1 MPESTSVRQL
11 VVEADRELFS
21 EHDTRVLR
29 RSFAA
34 DFVEHSPLV
43 ADGLAGLGTL
53 VEEAGPSLRHDVAR
67 VLVDGD
73 LVALH
78 GAYPGLADDVLIGFD
93 IYRVAGGKIAEHW
106 DGLVEE
112 TAPNPSGR
120 TQLDGRTQPDPA
132 VDTESSRRLAVEFFE
147 VVLIGQDYE
156 AIPRYTNG
164 EDFTQYAA
172 DIADGAQ
179 KMQAFL
185 QKLKDDGS
193 PLVYERIHR
202 TVAQN
207 DFVLTQSE
215 GSIDGQRHSFCE
227 LWRVQEGR
235 IVELWDAIS
244 PLPADAKMA
253 HPHGAF

>member
-1 MPESTSVRQL
+1 
-11 VVEADRELFS
+11 
-21 EHDTRVLR
+21 
-29 RSFAA
+29 
-34 DFVEHSPLV
+34 
-43 ADGLAGLGTL
+43 
-53 VEEAGPSLRHDVAR
+53 
-67 VLVDGD
+67 
-73 LVALH
+73 
-78 GAYPGLADDVLIGFD
+78 
-93 IYRVAGGKIAEHW
+93 
-106 DGLVEE
+106 
-112 TAPNPSGR
+112 
-120 TQLDGRTQPDPA
+120 
-132 VDTESSRRLAVEFFE
+132 
-147 VVLIGQDYE
+147 
-156 AIPRYTNG
+156 
-164 EDFTQYAA
+164 
-172 DIADGAQ
+172 
-179 KMQAFL
+179 MQAFL

>member
-93 IYRVAGGKIAEHW
+93 IYRVAGGGRSPSTGTDWSRRPHPTPPDAPSW
-106 DGLVEE
+106 
-112 TAPNPSGR
+112 TAGRSRIPRWTRSPAAASPSS
-120 TQLDGRTQPDPA
+120 
-132 VDTESSRRLAVEFFE
+132 SSR
-147 VVLIGQDYE
+147 
-156 AIPRYTNG
+156 
-164 EDFTQYAA
+164 
-172 DIADGAQ
+172 
-179 KMQAFL
+179 
-185 QKLKDDGS
+185 
-193 PLVYERIHR
+193 
-202 TVAQN
+202 
-207 DFVLTQSE
+207 
-215 GSIDGQRHSFCE
+215 
-227 LWRVQEGR
+227 
-235 IVELWDAIS
+235 
-244 PLPADAKMA
+244 
-253 HPHGAF
+253 